1 MHIEWH
7 ELASSEPDQERQEGD
22 QSGDDETKRVGT
34 DRGLF
39 ILCCEYAL
47 PCRLPYHVEGA
58 DREGIEQDLPVAFR
72 ACDAQVFRCARFKQC
87 AESADVHYSHDGEDD
102 DPDYD
107 DDGLDRIRQD
117 RRRQPADD
125 GEYEDDH
132 K

>member
-7 ELASSEPDQERQEGD
+7 ELAGGEPDQEGQEGD
-22 QSGDDETKRVGT
+22 QSGDDEPERVGT

-102 DPDYD
+102 DTDYD
-107 DDGLDRIRQD
+107 DDGLYCICQNRSRQST
-117 RRRQPADD
+117 DD
-125 GEYEDDH
+125 CEYQYDDE
-132 K
+132 